1 MSDSVKKWHEMN
13 ESGAYRKKHDPVVDN
28 VVRQFQVRSAVGIE
42 KYGKTLHEN
51 NLSLD
56 EWLEHLK
63 QELMDAV
70 LYIQKA
76 KDELRTGKSSIQ

>member
-13 ESGAYRKKHDPVVDN
+13 ESGAFTKRQDPIVDN
-28 VVRQFQVRSAVGIE
+28 VIRQFQVRSAVGIN

-51 NLSLD
+51 ELSLD

-70 LYIQKA
+70 LYIEKT

>member
-13 ESGAYRKKHDPVVDN
+13 SSGAFRKRQDPVVDN
-28 VVRQFQVRSAVGIE
+28 VVRQFQMRSAVGIE

-51 NLSLD
+51 DLSLD

-76 KDELRTGKSSIQ
+76 KDELRAGKSSIQ